1 MLCKTRRESN
11 SFLSS
16 NRRRKSTFYDMT
28 FAFIESETNNIS
40 IMLLGFIYFIGDV
53 MKYPFTL
60 TCIAALLS
68 GLSSAAIAADVP
80 AGTVLAKQQDLV
92 RHIKDEPAS
101 LDPAKAVGLPEIQV
115 IRDLFEGLV
124 NQDAN
129 GNIIPGVA
137 TRWQTNDQKIWT
149 FTLRN
154 DAKWSDGTPVTAQDF
169 VYSWQRLVDP
179 ATTSPFA
186 WFAALAGIAN
196 AQNIIDGKAKP
207 DSLGVTAVDAHTL
220 RVQLDKPLPWF
231 VNLTA
236 NFSLYPVNKT
246 NVESDKNWTRPGK
259 LVGNGAYVLA
269 DRVVNEKLV
278 ATPNKHYWDNAKT
291 VIQKVTFVPINQ
303 ESAATK
309 RYLAGDI
316 DITESF
322 PKNQYQKL
330 LKELPGQVYTPAQLG
345 TYYYAFNTQKGPTAD
360 ARVRLAL
367 SMTIDRRI
375 IAEKVL
381 GTGEKPAW
389 RLTPD
394 VTAGFTPQ
402 PSAMEQSSQAELN
415 AQAKTLLQA
424 AGYGPNR
431 PLKLTLLYNTSEN
444 HQKIAIAVASM
455 WKKNLGVDVKLQNQE
470 WKTYIDSR
478 NTGNFDV
485 IRASWVGDY
494 NEPSTFLSL
503 LTSTNTGN
511 IARFN
516 EPAYDKVI
524 RQAAMENTATA
535 RNADYNEAEKI
546 LAEKAPIAPIYQY
559 TNGRLIKPWL
569 KGYPITNPEDV
580 AYTHTM
586 YLIKH

>member
-1 MLCKTRRESN
+1 
-11 SFLSS
+11 
-16 NRRRKSTFYDMT
+16 
-28 FAFIESETNNIS
+28 
-40 IMLLGFIYFIGDV
+40 

-60 TCIAALLS
+60 TCFAVLLS
-68 GLSSAAIAADVP
+68 GLSSAAFAADVP

-179 ATTSPFA
+179 KTTSPFA
-186 WFAALAGIAN
+186 WFAALAGITN
-196 AQNIIDGKAKP
+196 AQDIIDGKAKP
-207 DSLGVTAVDAHTL
+207 ETLGVTAVDARTL

-246 NVESDKNWTRPGK
+246 NVESDINWTRPGK

-278 ATPNKHYWDNAKT
+278 ATPNKQYWDNAKT

-303 ESAATK
+303 ESSATK

-402 PSAMEQSSQAELN
+402 PSALEQSSQAELN
-415 AQAKTLLQA
+415 AQAKMLLQA

-524 RQAAMENTATA
+524 RQAALENTAAA

-546 LAEKAPIAPIYQY
+546 LAAKAPIAPIYQY

-586 YLIKH
+586 YIVKH

>member
-1 MLCKTRRESN
+1 
-11 SFLSS
+11 
-16 NRRRKSTFYDMT
+16 
-28 FAFIESETNNIS
+28 
-40 IMLLGFIYFIGDV
+40 
-53 MKYPFTL
+53 MKLPFTL
-60 TCIAALLS
+60 TCCAVLLS
-68 GLSSAAIAADVP
+68 GLSSIAVAADVP
-80 AGTVLAKQQDLV
+80 AGTVLAKQQELV

-115 IRDLFEGLV
+115 IRDLYEGLV
-124 NQDAN
+124 NQDAH

-179 ATTSPFA
+179 KTTSPFA
-186 WFAALAGIAN
+186 WFAALAGITN
-196 AQNIIDGKAKP
+196 AQDIIDGKVKP
-207 DSLGVTAVDAHTL
+207 ETLGVTAVDAHTL

-246 NVESDKNWTRPGK
+246 VVESDKNWTRPGK

-278 ATPNKHYWDNAKT
+278 AVPNKYYWDNAKT
-291 VIQKVTFVPINQ
+291 VIQKVTFMPINQ

-309 RYLAGDI
+309 RYQAGDI

-322 PKNQYQKL
+322 AKNQYQKL
-330 LKELPGQVYTPAQLG
+330 KKELPGQVFTPAQLG

-367 SMTIDRRI
+367 SMSIDRRI

-389 RLTPD
+389 RFTPD
-394 VTAGFTPQ
+394 VTAGFKPQ
-402 PSAMEQSSQAELN
+402 TSALEESSQAELN
-415 AQAKTLLQA
+415 AQAKMLLQA

-431 PLKLTLLYNTSEN
+431 PLKLTLLYNTQEV

-503 LTSTNTGN
+503 LTSTNSGN

-516 EPAYDKVI
+516 DPAYDKVI
-524 RQAAMENTATA
+524 RQASLENTAEA
-535 RNADYNEAEKI
+535 RNADYNAAEKI

-559 TNGRLIKPWL
+559 TNGRLIKPWV

-586 YLIKH
+586 YIIKH